1 MVDRDGV
8 LAYNAVRCRCQAVAA
23 SWFVRVRVRGWYSM
37 DAVLG
42 GRQTVLLRAPMFPPT
57 ILHSCDLQTPAD
69 GQTVKSIVNK

>member
-1 MVDRDGV
+1 
-8 LAYNAVRCRCQAVAA
+8 
-23 SWFVRVRVRGWYSM
+23 M

-57 ILHSCDLQTPAD
+57 ILQSCDLQTPAD

>member
-1 MVDRDGV
+1 
-8 LAYNAVRCRCQAVAA
+8 
-23 SWFVRVRVRGWYSM
+23 M